1 MKEREERIFHGIW
14 CSSGNGQSSHSWKQ
28 AGRVCTRCYVC
39 VRPPGQLQKFTLNHE
54 MDLDWK
60 WQTLSTPSVAQTLV
74 SDTRLA
80 LKSNELPFPSLIVL
94 INENASILPVS
105 DRERFTHSATL
116 NNNWKG
122 FNHINWISILC

>member
-1 MKEREERIFHGIW
+1 M
-14 CSSGNGQSSHSWKQ
+14 
-28 AGRVCTRCYVC
+28 CTRCYVC

-105 DRERFTHSATL
+105 DRETRTFQSATL

-122 FNHINWISILC
+122 FNHINWISIFC

>member
-1 MKEREERIFHGIW
+1 MLIGKWTIQPFMKT
-14 CSSGNGQSSHSWKQ
+14 
-28 AGRVCTRCYVC
+28 RVCTRCCVC

-80 LKSNELPFPSLIVL
+80 LKLNELPIP
-94 INENASILPVS
+94 IL
-105 DRERFTHSATL
+105 DHAY
-116 NNNWKG
+116 
-122 FNHINWISILC
+122 